1 MHIACF
7 VSLLGKLH
15 TRTVK
20 QLIWFLPETAHVIL
34 EYVEKAE
41 QGNSELPMRGV
52 ILPTNFVIS
61 RIPWFKIGGGI
72 IDIVAFQIIDIG
84 EAQDDI
90 RKTQDSEWN
99 TKSSAKES
107 IITNKKKYV
116 FIYIYMEYSC
126 YLLLLLLL
134 LLQFYFLTRPV

>member
-7 VSLLGKLH
+7 VSLLRKLH

-20 QLIWFLPETAHVIL
+20 QLTWSLPETGHVIL

-41 QGNSELPMRGV
+41 QGNSELPMCSV
-52 ILPTNFVIS
+52 ILPTNFMIS

-72 IDIVAFQIIDIG
+72 TDIVAFQIIDIG

-90 RKTQDSEWN
+90 RKTQDFERN

-126 YLLLLLLL
+126 YLLLLLL
-134 LLQFYFLTRPV
+134 QFYFLTRPV

>member
-1 MHIACF
+1 
-7 VSLLGKLH
+7 
-15 TRTVK
+15 
-20 QLIWFLPETAHVIL
+20 
-34 EYVEKAE
+34 
-41 QGNSELPMRGV
+41 MRGV
-52 ILPTNFVIS
+52 ISPTNFVIS

-72 IDIVAFQIIDIG
+72 TEIIAFQIIDIG

-90 RKTQDSEWN
+90 RKTQDIERN

-126 YLLLLLLL
+126 YLLLL
-134 LLQFYFLTRPV
+134 QFYFLTRPV